1 MIPPGVRW
9 HLLEL
14 DRTLRNGV
22 RVTGW
27 YHGAVAIRSPS
38 TVSHVVRQ
46 TSCPHSPQLSA
57 NSTAIQVLPQSGHS
71 HDSPGSRDSRF
82 GRPVQ
87 RWRVIASSRVL
98 HPLGAVISQR
108 LPRGDLHSGQ
118 NGSGRS

>member
-9 HLLEL
+9 HLPEG
-14 DRTLRNGV
+14 DGTLRNGV
-22 RVTGW
+22 RAAGW
-27 YHGAVAIRSPS
+27 YRGAVAIRSPS
-38 TVSHVVRQ
+38 TASHVFRQ

-57 NSTAIQVLPQSGHS
+57 SSTAVQVLPQSGHS
-71 HDSPGSRDSRF
+71 HDSPGSRDSRS

-87 RWRVIASSRVL
+87 RCRVIASSQVA

-108 LPRGDLHSGQ
+108 LPRGDPHSGQ